1 MGRRSITI
9 AELRGRLTLSREYAQ
24 AILEYFRR
32 TGLTKRIEDR
42 YVLAKRSGR
51 VEVPVSLLD
60 FKNDPGGI
68 RQRWILSC
76 WIVSSLFFM
85 RLRILMDLSRLG

>member
-1 MGRRSITI
+1 MGRGSVAIP
-9 AELRGRLTLSREYAQ
+9 ELRDWLTLSWKYAQ
-24 AILEYFRR
+24 AILEYFYR

-60 FKNDPGGI
+60 FKNDLGGI
-68 RQRWILSC
+68 RYWWILPC
-76 WIVSSLFFM
+76 WTVSILFFL
-85 RLRILMDLSRLG
+85 RLQILMV